1 MGETLFW
8 LAVGAGGLVWLIR
21 HLSTHNR
28 RTCPRCRG
36 AARIRSGVFGER
48 FRLCP
53 RCKGS
58 GWVRGLGGRPE

>member
-1 MGETLFW
+1 LETLFW
-8 LAVGAGGLVWLIR
+8 LAAALVGGAWLWR
-21 HLSTHNR
+21 HLAAHNR